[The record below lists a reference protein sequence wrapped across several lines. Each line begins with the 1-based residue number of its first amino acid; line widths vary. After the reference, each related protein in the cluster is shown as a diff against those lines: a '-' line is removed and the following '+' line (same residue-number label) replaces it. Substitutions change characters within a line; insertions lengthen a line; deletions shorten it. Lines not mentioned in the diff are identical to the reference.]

1 MSQGS
6 HRNGSLDAAA
16 TDGGE
21 DLAAAAAMAKGE
33 GMSSGGLLDDG
44 GGGGG
49 GGVGGLST
57 GSIFSL
63 FDSGPGDTVML
74 SADEL
79 SSSLW
84 KFRWFGLC
92 YVKEDC
98 EHET

>member
-33 GMSSGGLLDDG
+33 GMSSGGLLDD

>member
-1 MSQGS
+1 MSHGL

-21 DLAAAAAMAKGE
+21 DLAAAAAIAKGE

-44 GGGGG
+44 GGCG
-49 GGVGGLST
+49 GGVGVLSA

-74 SADEL
+74 SAADL

-84 KFRWFGLC
+84 KFHWFGL
-92 YVKEDC
+92 KDR
-98 EHET
+98 EHKT

>member
-1 MSQGS
+1 MSHGS

-21 DLAAAAAMAKGE
+21 DLAAAAAMARGE

-49 GGVGGLST
+49 GGGVGVLSS
-57 GSIFSL
+57 GSILSL

-74 SADEL
+74 SAVEL

-84 KFRWFGLC
+84 KLNSLS
-92 YVKEDC
+92 
-98 EHET
+98 

>member
-21 DLAAAAAMAKGE
+21 DLAAAAAAMAKGE

-44 GGGGG
+44 GGGG
-49 GGVGGLST
+49 VGGLSA

-84 KFRWFGLC
+84 KCRWFGLC
-92 YVKEDC
+92 
-98 EHET
+98 